1 MMNKNILYKSGMLLA
16 GLLLT
21 ACSNG
26 DWEDNLRDTIDQGGN
41 NGKTSVYF
49 AMQAPI
55 QPIILGNDDQSDN
68 TDDNLHQFRLLSEC

>member
-1 MMNKNILYKSGMLLA
+1 MMKKNILYTGGLLLA

-55 QPIILGNDDQSDN
+55 RTITLGNDDDADN
-68 TDDNLHQFRLLSEC
+68 TDEMRQIQSGTL